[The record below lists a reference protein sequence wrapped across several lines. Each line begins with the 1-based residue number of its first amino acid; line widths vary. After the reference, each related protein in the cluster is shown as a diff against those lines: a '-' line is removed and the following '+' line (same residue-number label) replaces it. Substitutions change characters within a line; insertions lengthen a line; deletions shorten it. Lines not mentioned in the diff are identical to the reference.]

1 MTSPLERV
9 RAVTRDYT
17 DSEMVYARAA
27 DLALLLALADAM
39 TERMRVALNGT
50 DAEQEAG
57 DDALAAA
64 YAALTTAALAKLT
77 DERGPDEA

>member
-64 YAALTTAALAKLT
+64 YAALAKLT